1 MQGDTRD
8 AVALDPWVGKI
19 PWRRKS
25 QPTPVFL
32 PRECYGWRSL
42 EGFSSR
48 GCKESDMTKRL
59 STHAQQ
65 TVYLWSACFTVHNYA
80 SLLKTEKKK
89 DWDTKNWLEAPY
101 LRGGAPFCWGCPKMS
116 VSGVFLF
123 VCLFW
128 SRQFSGLESSS
139 ISDLGGQKLWC
150 YHPRNQAGE
159 EGWATV
165 SFHSSPYCH
174 SASHPCLCPRDHSLG
189 FDFSRNSYCLSPAR
203 WGKGI
208 WTFNCS
214 LHRLATYP
222 AVLFPPLPL
231 LRCLERPVPEAVN
244 TM

>member
-42 EGFSSR
+42 EGFGSR

-80 SLLKTEKKK
+80 SLLKIEKKK

-123 VCLFW
+123 VCLFVLVQTIFRIRILFHFW
-128 SRQFSGLESSS
+128 PGRAKTLMLPSQEPSWRRGL
-139 ISDLGGQKLWC
+139 GHC
-150 YHPRNQAGE
+150 
-159 EGWATV
+159 
-165 SFHSSPYCH
+165 
-174 SASHPCLCPRDHSLG
+174 
-189 FDFSRNSYCLSPAR
+189 
-203 WGKGI
+203 
-208 WTFNCS
+208 
-214 LHRLATYP
+214 
-222 AVLFPPLPL
+222 
-231 LRCLERPVPEAVN
+231 
-244 TM
+244 

>member
-1 MQGDTRD
+1 
-8 AVALDPWVGKI
+8 
-19 PWRRKS
+19 
-25 QPTPVFL
+25 
-32 PRECYGWRSL
+32 
-42 EGFSSR
+42 
-48 GCKESDMTKRL
+48 MTKRL
-59 STHAQQ
+59 SIHAQQ

-80 SLLKTEKKK
+80 SLLKIEKKR
-89 DWDTKNWLEAPY
+89 
-101 LRGGAPFCWGCPKMS
+101 LRHKKLIGSSIFKRGATILLRMPQNVSFWG
-116 VSGVFLF
+116 FF

-165 SFHSSPYCH
+165 SFHSSPYRQ
-174 SASHPCLCPRDHSLG
+174 SASHPCLCPQDHSLG

-222 AVLFPPLPL
+222 TVLFPPPPL